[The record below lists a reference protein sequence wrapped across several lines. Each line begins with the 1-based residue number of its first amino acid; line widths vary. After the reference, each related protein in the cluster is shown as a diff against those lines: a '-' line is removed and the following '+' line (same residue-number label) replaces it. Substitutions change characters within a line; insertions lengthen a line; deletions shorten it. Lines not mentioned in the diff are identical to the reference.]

1 MKKIINLDID
11 LLVIHNWYN
20 LLSIDDLKILTKKFP
35 TIFVLHDQ
43 RISTGGCHVTLDCGN
58 SAIDCRRCP
67 ASRIPG
73 LPHISKVA
81 LDRGIAEFGK
91 FGVIA
96 PSDWIL
102 DKIRGSEIARNAIAV
117 KRISNAIHSS
127 YLDDSF
133 KPPRKPG
140 KVILTFISAS
150 LDSPF
155 KGLRLLIESLSLL
168 DITQPGLPEIELCVI
183 GKGHSK
189 RLNILPNGI
198 HLNYQGR
205 KSGNEI
211 QNILATTSFLVV
223 PSLSEN
229 SPGVISE
236 AQLLGVPVVA
246 TNVGGIPELIS
257 ENETG
262 FLSTPDPEKFSK
274 AIRRAIMSPDLD
286 TIIDKARDTAQKRH
300 SEFKIFNEFNEF
312 AQVIVSA

>member
-1 MKKIINLDID
+1 
-11 LLVIHNWYN
+11 
-20 LLSIDDLKILTKKFP
+20 
-35 TIFVLHDQ
+35 
-43 RISTGGCHVTLDCGN
+43 
-58 SAIDCRRCP
+58 
-67 ASRIPG
+67 
-73 LPHISKVA
+73 VA